1 MWLSKAGGRGPRAY
15 RQPVQSS
22 DHGCGPRVAVIQH
35 EHMLLRQGRL
45 LPSPPFT
52 SPLPAPAITSKHSP
66 NKSFP
71 ATFLKRV
78 PFQLDQLPNL
88 SHHVSAPTLPLAARG
103 GNKELNIAGDERG
116 EGKKRRLLFT
126 SSPLVPYRS
135 AFGPPPRLA
144 SVQPSPGR
152 TGEQCR
158 DLPRGHEAPQT
169 HLFLCHC
176 HRGRRRRT

>member
-22 DHGCGPRVAVIQH
+22 DHGCGPGVAVIQH

-116 EGKKRRLLFT
+116 EGKKKETAFYQQPTCTIQECLWAPTPT
-126 SSPLVPYRS
+126 SKRPAIPRENWGAVT
-135 AFGPPPRLA
+135 GPPK
-144 SVQPSPGR
+144 R
-152 TGEQCR
+152 T
-158 DLPRGHEAPQT
+158 
-169 HLFLCHC
+169 
-176 HRGRRRRT
+176 